1 MFFGVRMPEN
11 ASENRFRGPFV
22 DFAVGG
28 ELEGVSVCELPVS
41 GEFGG
46 KNARFG

>member
-11 ASENRFRGPFV
+11 ASEKRFRGPVV

-28 ELEGVSVCELPVS
+28 ELEGVSVCELLVS

>member
-1 MFFGVRMPEN
+1 MPEN
-11 ASENRFRGPFV
+11 ASEKRFRGPVV

-28 ELEGVSVCELPVS
+28 KLEGVLVCELRVS